1 MQASDYLRIK
11 LQSNRQLSIYTQHGF
26 NSFAQATKNT
36 VSDIYSGIERASW
49 YTSCLIPRYG
59 DVCSELITEEKRM
72 SLSIASVFK
81 HHDVILHMFVLYFEM
96 LEKDSEDGNKNG
108 SVRGLVKGIAG
119 HSAKT
124 AVGRSTR
131 HAIAYALSKAL
142 SGSAIV
148 SKVVAE
154 RIASKSPYVVFALQV
169 FGIDQ
174 KAVLAAR
181 KLKVL
186 EPRYF
191 AILYTA
197 QLEMLYYFIEPI
209 LEEVI
214 KKVQMKTYE
223 TLDELYEQVRAKF
236 NV

>member
-1 MQASDYLRIK
+1 MQASDYLRMKI
-11 LQSNRQLSIYTQHGF
+11 QSDRQLSIYVQHGF
-26 NSFAQATKNT
+26 NSFVQATKNT

-59 DVCSELITEEKRM
+59 DICSELITEEKRV
-72 SLSIASVFK
+72 SLSIVSVFK
-81 HHDVILHMFVLYFEM
+81 HHDVILYMFMLYFEM
-96 LEKDSEDGNKNG
+96 LEKDSKDGNENG
-108 SVRGLVKGIAG
+108 GIQGLVKGIAG

-131 HAIAYALSKAL
+131 YAIAYALSKSL
-142 SGSAIV
+142 SGSEIV
-148 SKVVAE
+148 SKIVAE
-154 RIASKSPYVVFALQV
+154 RIASKSPYAVFALQV

-181 KLKVL
+181 KLKIL

-214 KKVQMKTYE
+214 KKVQIKAYD
-223 TLDELYEQVRAKF
+223 TLDELYEQVREEF

>member
-1 MQASDYLRIK
+1 MQASDYLRMK
-11 LQSNRQLSIYTQHGF
+11 LQSDRQLSIYTQHGF
-26 NSFAQATKNT
+26 SSFAQATKNI

-59 DVCSELITEEKRM
+59 DICSELVTEEKRM

-96 LEKDSEDGNKNG
+96 LEKDSKDGNKNG
-108 SVRGLVKGIAG
+108 SVQGLVKGIAG
-119 HSAKT
+119 HAAKT

-131 HAIAYALSKAL
+131 NAIAYALSKAL
-142 SGSAIV
+142 SGSEIV

-154 RIASKSPYVVFALQV
+154 RIAGKSPYVVFALQV

-174 KAVLAAR
+174 KAALAAR

-191 AILYTA
+191 SILYTA

-209 LEEVI
+209 LEEI
-214 KKVQMKTYE
+214 FKKVKMKVYSR
-223 TLDELYEQVRAKF
+223 LDELHEEIRGKF

>member
-1 MQASDYLRIK
+1 MQASDYLRMR
-11 LQSNRQLSIYTQHGF
+11 LQSDRQLSIYTQHGF
-26 NSFAQATKNT
+26 NSFSQATKNT

-49 YTSCLIPRYG
+49 YTSCLIPRYS

-96 LEKDSEDGNKNG
+96 LEKDSKDGNKNG
-108 SVRGLVKGIAG
+108 SVQELVKGIAG

-131 HAIAYALSKAL
+131 HAIAYALSKSL
-142 SGSAIV
+142 SGSEIV

-154 RIASKSPYVVFALQV
+154 RIASKSHYVVFALQV
-169 FGIDQ
+169 FGMDQ
-174 KAVLAAR
+174 KAVLASR
-181 KLKVL
+181 KLKIL
-186 EPRYF
+186 EPEYF
-191 AILYTA
+191 SILYAA
-197 QLEMLYYFIEPI
+197 QLEMLYYFIEPV
-209 LEEVI
+209 LEKII
-214 KKVQMKTYE
+214 KKVQMKAYE
-223 TLDELYEQVRAKF
+223 TLDELYEGVRRDF